1 MRMMT
6 WHGVA
11 LLVTLGA
18 GLASAEEPASA
29 SKARLV
35 VVAGRLASG
44 LFAGGEL
51 KEPFGVDADGAGNL
65 YIAELGG
72 GRIHKLTP
80 KGEFTTIA
88 GTGRKGDE
96 GDRGPAAQA
105 TFNGMHNLAVT
116 RTGDILVADTWNN
129 RIRRIDGKSGV
140 IAPFAATGKK
150 GDTGDDGPALKA
162 ECGGLYCVSLNP
174 AGTKAY
180 VTDLDN
186 RRIRVILM
194 EDGTMSAVAGNGK
207 KGIPMDGSVATES
220 PLVDPRA
227 AAVDSKGN
235 VYILERGG
243 HALRV
248 VTPDGKIRT
257 VVGTGKKGPPKDDVP
272 ALDATLNGPK
282 HLCVDRNDDV
292 IIADAENNVIVRYLP
307 KTERLMRIAGTGKP
321 GKGNLEGSPREA
333 ELSRP
338 HGVFVDSK
346 GTLYIVDSY
355 HERVLKWVE

>member
-1 MRMMT
+1 MHTMT
-6 WHGVA
+6 FPLIAIGV
-11 LLVTLGA
+11 VFSA
-18 GLASAEEPASA
+18 GLAPAEEPAAGSR
-29 SKARLV
+29 ARLV
-35 VVAGRLASG
+35 VVAGRLANG
-44 LFAGGEL
+44 VFAGGEL
-51 KEPFGVDADGAGNL
+51 KEPFGVDADGEGNL

-88 GTGRKGDE
+88 GTGRKGDA

-116 RTGDILVADTWNN
+116 RAGAILVADTWNN
-129 RIRRIDGKSGV
+129 RIRRIDPETGLIG
-140 IAPFAATGKK
+140 PFAATGKK
-150 GDTGDDGPALKA
+150 GDSGDGGPALKA
-162 ECGGLYCVSLNP
+162 ESGGLYCVSLNRE
-174 AGTKAY
+174 GTRAY

-186 RRIRVILM
+186 RRIRVVSLD
-194 EDGTMSAVAGNGK
+194 DGTIRAVAGNGK
-207 KGIPMDGSVATES
+207 KGVPVDGSAATES

-257 VVGTGKKGPPKDDVP
+257 VVGTGKKGPPNDDIA
-272 ALDATLNGPK
+272 ALEATLNGPK
-282 HLCVDRNDDV
+282 HLCVDLNDEV
-292 IIADAENNVIVRYLP
+292 IIADAENNVIVRYVP
-307 KTERLMRIAGTGKP
+307 KTERLIRIAGTGKP

-338 HGVFVDSK
+338 HGVFVDRK
-346 GTLYIVDSY
+346 GTLFIVDSY

>member
-1 MRMMT
+1 MRTMT
-6 WHGVA
+6 VPLVVLCVA
-11 LLVTLGA
+11 IVARPSPAEDLAA
-18 GLASAEEPASA
+18 GSR
-29 SKARLV
+29 ARLV
-35 VVAGRLASG
+35 VVAGRLANG

-116 RTGDILVADTWNN
+116 REGAILVADTWNN
-129 RIRRIDGKSGV
+129 RIRRIDPRTGLIG
-140 IAPFAATGKK
+140 PFAATGKK
-150 GDTGDDGPALKA
+150 GDSGDGGPALKA

-174 AGTKAY
+174 AGTRAY

-186 RRIRVILM
+186 RRIRGIDL
-194 EDGTMSAVAGNGK
+194 ETGTIAAVAGNGK
-207 KGIPMDGSVATES
+207 KGVPVDGSLAIES
-220 PLVDPRA
+220 PLIDPRA
-227 AAVDSKGN
+227 AVADSKEN
-235 VYILERGG
+235 VYVLERGG

-257 VVGTGKKGPPKDDVP
+257 VAGTGKKGPPQDDVP
-272 ALDATLNGPK
+272 ALEATLNGPK

-292 IIADAENNVIVRYLP
+292 IIADAENNVIVRYVP
-307 KTERLMRIAGTGKP
+307 RSGRLIRIAGTGKP
-321 GKGNLEGSPREA
+321 GKGNLEGTPREA

-338 HGVFVDSK
+338 HGVFVDPK